1 MRMSFGFI
9 AVILLSL
16 FQVSLSFADGFSGGG
31 RGMSGNA
38 AEGKRQP
45 PEKSRSPSSGS
56 GSEHGSERRNLPV
69 LPVTQDS
76 AQDLNNGQDA
86 GDCFNPSTGWHT
98 VSEPV
103 EVVNYRGSRKVV
115 IEDGLSVTKVKAE
128 KSGAGKITVK
138 VLFNQEINPRSFSCS
153 NLKINGKFVTDD
165 VKFSFSNKGDCVR
178 IQIPEQSKEFSLAID
193 NVEAFDGEKIPEI
206 NLGNIQVN

>member
-1 MRMSFGFI
+1 MSFGFI

-31 RGMSGNA
+31 RGMSGSP
-38 AEGKRQP
+38 AESKRQP
-45 PEKSRSPSSGS
+45 PEKSRSSYSGN
-56 GSEHGSERRNLPV
+56 GSERGSERRSTSALTV
-69 LPVTQDS
+69 SQDS
-76 AQDLNNGQDA
+76 NNGQDA
-86 GDCFNPSTGWHT
+86 ADCFNPSTGWHT

-128 KSGAGKITVK
+128 KSESGKITVK
-138 VLFNQEINPRSFSCS
+138 ILFNQEINPRSFSCS